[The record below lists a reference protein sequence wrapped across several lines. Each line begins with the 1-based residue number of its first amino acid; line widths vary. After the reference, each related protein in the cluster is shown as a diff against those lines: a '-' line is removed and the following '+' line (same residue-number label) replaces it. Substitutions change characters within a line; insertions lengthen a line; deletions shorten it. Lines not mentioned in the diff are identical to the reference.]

1 MNIIIFDIN
10 KNFIEKA
17 KKLEKHGIKVI
28 HSNIIDLLNNN
39 KVNAITCP
47 SNIYGDLKGGILDV
61 YKILFPNI
69 KTNIDNKI
77 NEYNILSENNIN
89 FLPIGSSI
97 TLLTEINVC
106 PFLIFS
112 SIFDEKNINKKSVF
126 FYFITILYLS
136 KQNKNNTIAC
146 PAISTSLNFIS
157 IEEEIKQ
164 IELAIKYYNIIS
176 TNNTYFNNICFIDG
190 LNIVMKE
197 SITNLIN

>member
-1 MNIIIFDIN
+1 
-10 KNFIEKA
+10 
-17 KKLEKHGIKVI
+17 

-164 IELAIKYYNIIS
+164 IELAIKYYNLIS

>member
-17 KKLEKHGIKVI
+17 KKLEKYGIKVI
-28 HSNIIDLLNNN
+28 HSNIIDLFNNN
-39 KVNAITCP
+39 KINAITCP

-61 YKILFPNI
+61 YKVLFPNI

-77 NEYNILSENNIN
+77 NEYNIISESNIN

-176 TNNTYFNNICFIDG
+176 TNDIYFNNISFIDG

>member
-10 KNFIEKA
+10 KKFIEKA
-17 KKLEKHGIKVI
+17 KKLEKYGIKVI
-28 HSNIIDLLNNN
+28 QSNIIDLLNNN

-77 NEYNILSENNIN
+77 NEFNILSENNIN

-112 SIFDEKNINKKSVF
+112 SMFDESKINKKKKYF
-126 FYFITILYLS
+126 FLFY
-136 KQNKNNTIAC
+136 NNTI
-146 PAISTSLNFIS
+146 FI
-157 IEEEIKQ
+157 
-164 IELAIKYYNIIS
+164 
-176 TNNTYFNNICFIDG
+176 
-190 LNIVMKE
+190 
-197 SITNLIN
+197 